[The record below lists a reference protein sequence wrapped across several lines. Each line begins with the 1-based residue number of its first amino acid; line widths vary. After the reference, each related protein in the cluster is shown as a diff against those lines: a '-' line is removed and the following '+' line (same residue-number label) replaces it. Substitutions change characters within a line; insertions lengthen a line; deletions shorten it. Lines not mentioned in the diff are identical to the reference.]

1 MVGEPVKGK
10 QATVPGTA
18 CELAELYSHFW
29 DADSRLRPCKAC
41 LPLFPHASLWNGAC
55 EIKREI

>member
-1 MVGEPVKGK
+1 VKGK